1 MTRNAPIGYTL
12 VRMLVLWV
20 VCVGTG
26 FKPASD
32 RESEYFAAAS
42 SIELLGEIYRE
53 VLESYVDDINPSAFV
68 YAGIDGMLETLDP
81 YTVFLDSEESVEL
94 DELTSGRYAGI
105 GVRIARIGEE
115 VFVVSLI
122 EGAEASKAGLR
133 VGDRIVSV
141 DGHALDGKDLDEV
154 KTFIKGPPNSKVTL
168 RVRREGS
175 RKSTLFRLTR
185 REVTVNSV
193 RYAGLFGSTGYF
205 EVSTFGNRSADEL
218 SRAIDEVQ
226 ASAERRN
233 GTMDAVI
240 LDLRDNP
247 GGLLGVA
254 VDVAGLF
261 VEKGSRVV
269 STRGR
274 SGNGETSY
282 RTEREPVVRELPLVV
297 LINERS
303 ASASEIVAGA
313 IQELDRGVIVG
324 ARSFG
329 KGLVQSIISL
339 PYECTLK
346 MTTSKYYT
354 PSGRLI
360 QKQSNGWDEGPR
372 KVLKARHSQDE
383 KEVFYTRNGRKVYG
397 GGGILPDV
405 QLDDDSLGG
414 YETALHKEGMLF
426 RYANRFRASND
437 SLPSGGLDGRALM
450 ADFEKFLDEREFTYR
465 TRAEL
470 QLDDVKTA
478 LESRS
483 GEDSGRAR
491 ALVDS
496 LEQEIV
502 ALAAGERVRETD
514 NVVLA
519 LEQEILRHYDEDAAI
534 RSGVERDPVVKK
546 ALHILH
552 DPKAYRKLLRP

>member
-1 MTRNAPIGYTL
+1 MRRNTPIGHTM
-12 VRMLVLWV
+12 VRILVLWV
-20 VCVGTG
+20 VCAGTG
-26 FKPASD
+26 FKPAPD

-53 VLESYVDDINPSAFV
+53 VTESYVDDIDPSAFV

-141 DGHALDGKDLDEV
+141 DGHALEGKELDEV
-154 KTFIKGPPNSKVTL
+154 KTFIKGPPGSRVAL
-168 RVRREGS
+168 RVRREGD
-175 RKSTLFRLTR
+175 RKSRLFRLTR
-185 REVTVNSV
+185 REVKVNSV

-205 EVSTFGNRSADEL
+205 EMSTFGNRSADEL
-218 SRAIDEVQ
+218 SRAIGEVQ

-233 GTMDAVI
+233 RTMDAVI

-274 SGNGETSY
+274 FSNSEASY
-282 RTEREPVVRELPLVV
+282 RTEREPVLRELPLVV

-303 ASASEIVAGA
+303 ASASEIVAGV

-360 QKQSNGWDEGPR
+360 QKQRNGWDEGPR
-372 KVLKARHSQDE
+372 KVLKSGRSQDE
-383 KEVFYTRNGRKVYG
+383 KEVFFTRNGRKVYG

-405 QLDDDSLGG
+405 QVAGDSLGG
-414 YETALHKEGMLF
+414 YEAALRKEGMLF

-437 SLPSGGLDGRALM
+437 SLPSGGPDDRALI
-450 ADFEKFLDEREFTYR
+450 ADFEKFIEKREFTYR

-483 GEDSGRAR
+483 GGKPDKAG

-496 LEQEIV
+496 LEQEI
-502 ALAAGERVRETD
+502 ALLAAGERAREAD
-514 NVVLA
+514 DIVLA

-546 ALHILH
+546 ALAILR
-552 DPKAYRKLLRP
+552 DPKAYRELLRP